1 MTMNAGK
8 AHDAVD
14 ALPDPVPHVSVGG
27 RPWRAGPDASQIGR
41 MLAFFTPKGR
51 QFHGAL
57 LLLQARPL
65 SVAASIA
72 WLALIGTLAWPARAL
87 AADTPPAPAS
97 QTSPALQAYEELQ
110 ALRHQH
116 GKLIWGDK
124 PASEAD
130 LRRALTDL
138 NAGLA
143 RIGTPLITDLSFGW
157 MPLAARRID
166 FLIDKLGVLH
176 RLNDRDGVAS
186 TWRELNG
193 FAWLPTAL
201 VSRGDA
207 NLQAILDSPGL
218 ADLRPRARAAAWL
231 ATPNAGTLAP
241 HPLSREERIA
251 GLSTIW
257 SVAREYF
264 VWFDHAPALDW
275 DLAYLQ
281 ALPRVIDAPDQA
293 AYWRELMRFTAL
305 LRDGH
310 SNAYPPESMAGQFWS
325 RPGLRTARVESQVLV
340 MEVRDPSLQ
349 AHIHVGDQILTIDG
363 EPVEAHAAR
372 AITPYQSS
380 STAQDLEVRSFDYG
394 LLAGAADRPVT
405 LELQRADGSRVV
417 VQAPRSGYA
426 TVAGPAADRF
436 ELRPDGVAVI
446 TAGQF
451 ESDAA
456 LDLLARH
463 AQDLLKAKAL
473 IVDLRGNG
481 GGSSEN
487 GLGLLRWLTRSP
499 LPSLRSQIRV
509 NDPQV
514 KNAPFVV
521 WRPLVHHAPH
531 VPQESV
537 FEGPV
542 ALLIDARTFS
552 AAEDTAAVF
561 KLMKRGPIVGMPS
574 GGSTG
579 QPLVLPLPGGGT
591 VRICAKRDSYPD
603 GSDFVGKGV
612 QPDVLAPPTVASMR
626 AGRDPALEQALQ
638 QLLQPR

>member
-1 MTMNAGK
+1 MEQKN
-8 AHDAVD
+8 
-14 ALPDPVPHVSVGG
+14 
-27 RPWRAGPDASQIGR
+27 SQH
-41 MLAFFTPKGR
+41 A
-51 QFHGAL
+51 AW
-57 LLLQARPL
+57 PL
-65 SVAASIA
+65 VAMAC
-72 WLALIGTLAWPARAL
+72 WLALIGSFVSPARTH
-87 AADTPPAPAS
+87 AADTPPSTALQA
-97 QTSPALQAYEELQ
+97 SPALQAYEELQ

-116 GKLIWGDK
+116 GALIWGGK

-130 LRRALTDL
+130 LRKVLTDL

-166 FLIDKLGVLH
+166 FLIDKLRVLH
-176 RLNDRDGVAS
+176 RLNDRVGVAR

-193 FAWLPTAL
+193 FAWLPTSM

-207 NLQAILDSPGL
+207 SLQAILDSAEL
-218 ADLRPRARAAAWL
+218 ADLRPRTSAAAWL

-264 VWFDHAPALDW
+264 VWFDHVPDLDW
-275 DLAYLQ
+275 DRAYLQ
-281 ALPRVIDAPDQA
+281 ALPRVMDAPDEA

-310 SNAYPPESMAGQFWS
+310 SNAYPPESMASQLWA
-325 RPGLRTARVESQVLV
+325 RPGLRTARVNSQVLV

-349 AHIHVGDQILTIDG
+349 GRIHVGDRVLTIDG
-363 EPVEAHAAR
+363 EAVDAYAAR
-372 AITPYQSS
+372 AVTPYQSS

-405 LELQRADGSRVV
+405 LELQRANGTRVV

-426 TVAGPAADRF
+426 TVNGPASDRF
-436 ELRPDGVAVI
+436 ELRSDGVAVV

-456 LDLLARH
+456 LELLRQH
-463 AQDLLKAKAL
+463 AQDLLKSKAL
-473 IVDLRGNG
+473 VIDLRGNG

-487 GLGLLRWLTRSP
+487 GLGLLRWLTRLP
-499 LPSLRSQIRV
+499 LPSTRSQIRV
-509 NDPQV
+509 NDPEV
-514 KNAPFVV
+514 KGAPFVV
-521 WRPLVHHAPH
+521 WRPLAHNAPRA
-531 VPQESV
+531 PTELV

-561 KLMKRGPIVGMPS
+561 KLMKRGPIVGVPS

-579 QPLVLPLPGGGT
+579 QPLVVPLPGGGMLR
-591 VRICAKRDSYPD
+591 VCAKRDSYPD

-612 QPDVLAPPTVASMR
+612 QPDVLAPQTVASVR
-626 AGRDPALEQALQ
+626 AGRDPALEEALQ
-638 QLLQPR
+638 RLLRPR